1 MLNNRIKF
9 GSNCNF
15 VPDNFLIILN
25 LNAMSTLRN
34 NVRLIGRVGKNP
46 ETKTFDNGTKV
57 SLSLATSD
65 FYYNDTKEKVETT
78 QWHNIVAWG
87 KTAELIQKY
96 VEKGKEIAVEGKLT
110 YRTYEDKEGIKR
122 SITEIVINEVL
133 FF

>member
-1 MLNNRIKF
+1 
-9 GSNCNF
+9 
-15 VPDNFLIILN
+15 
-25 LNAMSTLRN
+25 MSTLRN
-34 NVRLIGRVGKNP
+34 SVRLVGRVGNTP

-57 SLSLATSD
+57 ILSLATSD
-65 FYYNDTKEKVETT
+65 FYYNDKKEKIETT

-110 YRTYEDKEGIKR
+110 YRTYEDKEGVKR

>member
-1 MLNNRIKF
+1 
-9 GSNCNF
+9 
-15 VPDNFLIILN
+15 
-25 LNAMSTLRN
+25 MSSIRN
-34 NVRLIGRVGKNP
+34 SVQLVGRVGNTP
-46 ETKTFDNGTKV
+46 ETKTFDNVTKV
-57 SLSLATSD
+57 TLSLATSD
-65 FYYNDTKEKVETT
+65 FYYNDKKEKIETT

-110 YRTYEDKEGIKR
+110 YRTYEDKEGVKR

>member
-1 MLNNRIKF
+1 
-9 GSNCNF
+9 
-15 VPDNFLIILN
+15 
-25 LNAMSTLRN
+25 MSTLRN
-34 NVRLIGRVGKNP
+34 NVRLIGRVGNNP

-65 FYYNDTKEKVETT
+65 FYYNDKNEKVETT

-110 YRTYEDKEGIKR
+110 YRSYDDKEGIKR
-122 SITEIVINEVL
+122 NITEILVHEVL

>member
-1 MLNNRIKF
+1 
-9 GSNCNF
+9 
-15 VPDNFLIILN
+15 
-25 LNAMSTLRN
+25 MSTLRN
-34 NVRLIGRVGKNP
+34 SVRLIGRVGNNP

-65 FYYNDTKEKVETT
+65 FYYNDKNEKVENT
-78 QWHNIVAWG
+78 QWHNIVAWK

-110 YRTYEDKEGIKR
+110 YRTYEDKEGVKR

>member
-1 MLNNRIKF
+1 
-9 GSNCNF
+9 
-15 VPDNFLIILN
+15 
-25 LNAMSTLRN
+25 MSTLRN
-34 NVRLIGRVGKNP
+34 SVRLVGRVGNTP
-46 ETKTFDNGTKV
+46 ETKTFDNSTKV
-57 SLSLATSD
+57 TLSLATSD
-65 FYYNDTKEKVETT
+65 FYYNDKKEKIETT

-110 YRTYEDKEGIKR
+110 YRTYEDKEGVKR

>member
-1 MLNNRIKF
+1 
-9 GSNCNF
+9 
-15 VPDNFLIILN
+15 
-25 LNAMSTLRN
+25 MSTLRN
-34 NVRLIGRVGKNP
+34 NVRLIGRVGNNP

-65 FYYNDTKEKVETT
+65 FYYNDKNEKVETT

-110 YRTYEDKEGIKR
+110 YRTYEDKEGVKR
-122 SITEIVINEVL
+122 SITEIIINEVL

>member
-1 MLNNRIKF
+1 
-9 GSNCNF
+9 
-15 VPDNFLIILN
+15 
-25 LNAMSTLRN
+25 MSTLRN
-34 NVRLIGRVGKNP
+34 NVRLIGRVGNNP

-65 FYYNDTKEKVETT
+65 FYYNDKNEKVETT

-110 YRTYEDKEGIKR
+110 YRTYEDKEGVKR